1 MEIANSEDYKTAT
14 VERDKIPSHMT
25 KMQTFRESM
34 FMCYRVTKKSH
45 LCDAIGTEL
54 KICKTERL
62 FP

>member
-34 FMCYRVTKKSH
+34 FMCYRVTKKKVTYAM
-45 LCDAIGTEL
+45 LLEQN
-54 KICKTERL
+54 
-62 FP
+62 

>member
-34 FMCYRVTKKSH
+34 FMCY
-45 LCDAIGTEL
+45 
-54 KICKTERL
+54 
-62 FP
+62 